1 MLSQCS
7 IMMCHARNV
16 QELYSCIGP
25 CTDTTIP
32 VLEDVL
38 ASSDL
43 IELNILMQITLPEA
57 LLNASTIPIGT
68 VLPVNETTLVPP
80 NRTHILHVTFSTV
93 LLPSG
98 QIR

>member
-1 MLSQCS
+1 
-7 IMMCHARNV
+7 MCQPQYAGVYKRISRHWVLFR
-16 QELYSCIGP
+16 Y
-25 CTDTTIP
+25 CTSSAENMVAILDLTT
-32 VLEDVL
+32 
-38 ASSDL
+38 
-43 IELNILMQITLPEA
+43 LNLLMQITLPEA
-57 LLNASTIPIGT
+57 LLNASTIPQGT

>member
-1 MLSQCS
+1 MLGC
-7 IMMCHARNV
+7 AR
-16 QELYSCIGP
+16 EDLCTGS
-25 CTDTTIP
+25 CTDTAHP
-32 VLEDVL
+32 VLETVVASLSLRKLNVL
-38 ASSDL
+38 T
-43 IELNILMQITLPEA
+43 QITLPEA
-57 LLNASTIPIGT
+57 LLNASTIPQGT

>member
-1 MLSQCS
+1 MLGFEG
-7 IMMCHARNV
+7 
-16 QELYSCIGP
+16 ELSCIGS
-25 CTDTTIP
+25 CTGTAHP
-32 VLEDVL
+32 VLEDVVAIL
-38 ASSDL
+38 DL
-43 IELNILMQITLPEA
+43 TTLSLFMQITLPEA
-57 LLNASTIPIGT
+57 FLNASTIPQGT

>member
-1 MLSQCS
+1 MLGCTRESLGIGSCS
-7 IMMCHARNV
+7 GTAH
-16 QELYSCIGP
+16 
-25 CTDTTIP
+25 P
-32 VLEDVL
+32 VLENMVAIL
-38 ASSDL
+38 DL
-43 IELNILMQITLPEA
+43 TTLNLLMQITLPEA
-57 LLNASTIPIGT
+57 LLNASTIPQGT

>member
-1 MLSQCS
+1 MLENMVA
-7 IMMCHARNV
+7 I
-16 QELYSCIGP
+16 L
-25 CTDTTIP
+25 DLTT
-32 VLEDVL
+32 L
-38 ASSDL
+38 DL
-43 IELNILMQITLPEA
+43 LMQITLPEA
-57 LLNASTIPIGT
+57 LLNASTVPQGT

>member
-1 MLSQCS
+1 MAILDLTTLS
-7 IMMCHARNV
+7 
-16 QELYSCIGP
+16 LF
-25 CTDTTIP
+25 
-32 VLEDVL
+32 
-38 ASSDL
+38 
-43 IELNILMQITLPEA
+43 MQITLPEA
-57 LLNASTIPIGT
+57 FLNASTIPQGT

>member
-1 MLSQCS
+1 MLGC
-7 IMMCHARNV
+7 ARDN
-16 QELYSCIGP
+16 LCIGS
-25 CTDTTIP
+25 CTGTAHPGVDIA
-32 VLEDVL
+32 L
-38 ASSDL
+38 AS
-43 IELNILMQITLPEA
+43 LNLTNLNLLMQITLPEA
-57 LLNASTIPIGT
+57 LLNASTIPQGT

>member
-1 MLSQCS
+1 MCRSGLS
-7 IMMCHARNV
+7 ALV
-16 QELYSCIGP
+16 LA
-25 CTDTTIP
+25 TDTAHP
-32 VLEDVL
+32 VLKDVL
-38 ASSDL
+38 ACLDL
-43 IELNILMQITLPEA
+43 TRLNMLMQITLPQA
-57 LLNASTIPIGT
+57 FLNASTIPQGT